1 MTNTQNMYLESLV
14 ITENPNDP
22 TSSGSSATT
31 SKESIKLKD
40 YWRFSKE
47 LYFVVSLSLKTVKER
62 MYHKRNRFLPF

>member
-1 MTNTQNMYLESLV
+1 MVNTQNMYLESLV

-31 SKESIKLKD
+31 SEESITLKD
-40 YWRFSKE
+40 YFSFSKE

-62 MYHKRNRFLPF
+62 MYQRRNGILPF